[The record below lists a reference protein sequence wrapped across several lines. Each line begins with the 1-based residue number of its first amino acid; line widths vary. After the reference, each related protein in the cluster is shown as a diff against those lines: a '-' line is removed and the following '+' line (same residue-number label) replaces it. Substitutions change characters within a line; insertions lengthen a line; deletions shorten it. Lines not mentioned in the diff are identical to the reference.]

1 MAFKP
6 LIGLSLLLLS
16 EAAFSEIP
24 SADQLVKP
32 MKLSAETVE
41 RTKDLELAAQGKVV
55 GVEQLITS
63 PQFRARID
71 KHINGTASQLGIKG
85 ADSQKVL
92 AGSNGPT
99 FILFVSSSIPVE
111 TLRNYVNDLYRVDG
125 IMVLRGMVGD
135 ESKMKPTIDF
145 IRRLLVEN
153 TACTHSGCPVRKLKI
168 AIDPARFAKH
178 EIEQVP
184 AGLIERSPSFEPNC
198 NEGTKY
204 QKVSETV
211 VGDVSVEGMLKA
223 LDPKGSSA
231 VVKTLL
237 AKLEVKE

>member
-1 MAFKP
+1 MAFKHF
-6 LIGLSLLLLS
+6 IGLSFLLLS
-16 EAAFSEIP
+16 VAAFSEIP
-24 SADQLVKP
+24 STDQLIKP
-32 MKLSAETVE
+32 MKLSAETIQ
-41 RTKDLELAAQGKVV
+41 RTKDLESASQGKVE

-71 KHINGTASQLGIKG
+71 KHINGTAGQLGIKG
-85 ADSQKVL
+85 ANNQEVL
-92 AGSNGPT
+92 AGSSGPT

-111 TLRNYVNDLYRVDG
+111 TLRNYVNDLYRIDG
-125 IMVLRGMVGD
+125 IMVFRGMVGD

-145 IRRLLVEN
+145 IRSILVEN
-153 TACTHSGCPVRKLKI
+153 PSCTHSGCPVRKLKI

-178 EIEQVP
+178 EIDQVP

-211 VGDVSVEGMLKA
+211 VGDTSVEGMLQA
-223 LDPKGSSA
+223 MNPKGSNT

-237 AKLEVKE
+237 AQLEVNE